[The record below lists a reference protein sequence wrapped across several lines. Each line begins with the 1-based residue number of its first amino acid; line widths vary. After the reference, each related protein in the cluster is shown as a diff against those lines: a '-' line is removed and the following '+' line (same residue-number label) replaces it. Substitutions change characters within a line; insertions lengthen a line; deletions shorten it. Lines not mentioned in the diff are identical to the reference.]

1 MQLWLVTQ
9 LPYYADDCKSSRV
22 INCPSDYEVFQSDLN
37 NLYSWSQQ
45 NLMDF
50 NVKKCKLMRVTK
62 RKTSFHS
69 DLQLND
75 NTLEEASEFCDLGL
89 VTTSRLSWNAHVDK
103 ISSKAN
109 KILGLIKRMCRG
121 QNDVSTLRSLY
132 CTLVKGP
139 NWSTVLFSGHLTQRE
154 MSTSWKEFNEEL
166 QSLY

>member
-1 MQLWLVTQ
+1 M
-9 LPYYADDCKSSRV
+9 

-45 NLMDF
+45 SLMDC

-62 RKTSFHS
+62 KKMPFHS
-69 DLQLND
+69 DPQLND

-109 KILGLIKRMCRG
+109 NILGLIKRMCRG
-121 QNDVSTLRSLY
+121 LNDVSTLRSLY

-139 NWSTVLFSGHLTQRE
+139 NWSTVLFSGHLIQRE
-154 MSTSWKEFNEEL
+154 MLTSWKEFNEEL

>member
-50 NVKKCKLMRVTK
+50 NVKKCKLMDVTK
-62 RKTSFHS
+62 KKMPFHS

-109 KILGLIKRMCRG
+109 NILGLIKRMCRG
-121 QNDVSTLRSLY
+121 LNDVSTLRSLY

-139 NWSTVLFSGHLTQRE
+139 N
-154 MSTSWKEFNEEL
+154 
-166 QSLY
+166 